1 MVNKSLRYFLF
12 PQTVLSE
19 RDFCLFSYLVPELH
33 MLQILRPPAIPEWGT
48 RQFSDWSAITDQ
60 GMIGAVRDSL
70 RSYQDF
76 AAIHGEETGL
86 ASISHE
92 HIAGAYSESRLQI
105 QTDLRKKET
114 PAAELSRA
122 MLTEASVFLEMARDL
137 DEREIELETGIAQ
150 VDRLE
155 SEFREIL
162 GISSEEDLKDVVETV
177 TPPLFPETSLS
188 YLLGKRMACWLRLVH
203 SRTLDGQPVLVTN
216 SEEVVEEAVESLS
229 KWLKVQGRA
238 PHVERHSLCR
248 IPGPVATRLQS
259 SPSSE
264 SERPPLLAQDAPVHL
279 LQVLSEAPADRPF
292 HDDLERARKACA
304 EWLSSLGALP
314 GSDEAGDLEL
324 SVVGFAGVTVADLWK
339 CLDRSWPHM
348 IEEAP
353 PQGTEGLLF
362 LVLGKR

>member
-1 MVNKSLRYFLF
+1 MINKPFRYLLF
-12 PQTVLSE
+12 PQTVLSD

-33 MLQILRPPAIPEWGT
+33 MLQILRPSAIPEWGT
-48 RQFSDWSAITDQ
+48 RQFSDWPAITDQ
-60 GMIGAVRDSL
+60 GMIEAVRGSL

-92 HIAGAYSESRLQI
+92 HIAGEYSESRLQI
-105 QTDLRKKET
+105 QTDLRKKEP

-162 GISSEEDLKDVVETV
+162 GISSEEDPKDVVETV

-188 YLLGKRMACWLRLVH
+188 YLLGKRMACWLRLLCW
-203 SRTLDGQPVLVTN
+203 RTLDGQPVMVTN
-216 SEEVVEEAVESLS
+216 SEEVVEEALESLS
-229 KWLKVQGRA
+229 KCLKVQGREF
-238 PHVERHSLCR
+238 HVERHSLCR

-259 SPSSE
+259 FPSTE
-264 SERPPLLAQDAPVHL
+264 SERPPLLARDAPAHL
-279 LQVLSEAPADRPF
+279 LQVLSEGPAGTPF
-292 HDDLERARKACA
+292 HDHLERARNACA
-304 EWLSSLGALP
+304 EWLSGLGNLP
-314 GSDEAGDLEL
+314 GSEESDHLEL
-324 SVVGFAGVTVADLWK
+324 SIVGFAGVTVADLWK
-339 CLDRSWPHM
+339 CLDRGWPHM
-348 IEEAP
+348 IGEAP
-353 PQGTEGLLF
+353 PRGTEDLLF
-362 LVLGKR
+362 LVLAKR

>member
-1 MVNKSLRYFLF
+1 MINKSLRYFLF

-48 RQFSDWSAITDQ
+48 RQFSDWPAITDQ
-60 GMIGAVRDSL
+60 GMIEAVRGSL

-92 HIAGAYSESRLQI
+92 HIAGEYSESRLQI

-137 DEREIELETGIAQ
+137 DEREIELETGIAL

-162 GISSEEDLKDVVETV
+162 GISSD
-177 TPPLFPETSLS
+177 
-188 YLLGKRMACWLRLVH
+188 
-203 SRTLDGQPVLVTN
+203 QI
-216 SEEVVEEAVESLS
+216 
-229 KWLKVQGRA
+229 GRI
-238 PHVERHSLCR
+238 RGNL
-248 IPGPVATRLQS
+248 ITQ
-259 SPSSE
+259 
-264 SERPPLLAQDAPVHL
+264 
-279 LQVLSEAPADRPF
+279 
-292 HDDLERARKACA
+292 
-304 EWLSSLGALP
+304 
-314 GSDEAGDLEL
+314 
-324 SVVGFAGVTVADLWK
+324 
-339 CLDRSWPHM
+339 
-348 IEEAP
+348 
-353 PQGTEGLLF
+353 
-362 LVLGKR
+362 